1 MRGFHALFD
10 GDQQISA
17 WLTRDQFI
25 PWFNDTHAKKFLP
38 YPELVSVDLLG
49 RRKKYKPA
57 A

>member
-10 GDQQISA
+10 GNQQISA

-25 PWFNDTHAKKFLP
+25 PWFNDTHAKN
-38 YPELVSVDLLG
+38 PELVSIDLLG